1 MVLFPNP
8 ANDKVKIYMPLIE
21 EVEVFNQLGI
31 LMDHAKT
38 NREVVELDT
47 SAYPS
52 GVYVVHVRQLNNH
65 NYSKLIIQH

>member
-1 MVLFPNP
+1 M
-8 ANDKVKIYMPLIE
+8 
-21 EVEVFNQLGI
+21 
-31 LMDHAKT
+31 MDYVKT